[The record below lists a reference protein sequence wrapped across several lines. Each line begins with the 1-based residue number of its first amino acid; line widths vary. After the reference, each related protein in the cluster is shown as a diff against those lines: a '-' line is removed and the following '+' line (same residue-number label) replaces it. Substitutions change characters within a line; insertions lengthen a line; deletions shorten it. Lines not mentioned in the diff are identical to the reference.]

1 MSPFQLDQSTSA
13 AKQFLPTRAFLLWLA
28 GGAVLL
34 LCAPSLFF
42 IHTPLGKLVNLF
54 LSLPALCLFTLFTL
68 FAMKRIAQQIQLQSQ
83 ITAARLKS
91 LAYVNNTSAN
101 YKLRRVGL
109 RSKQQGLRGLNRKR
123 VQTHA
128 RNRSRTSRSMLIAT
142 YSALL
147 GLIMS

>member
-1 MSPFQLDQSTSA
+1 MSPIQFDQSTSA
-13 AKQFLPTRAFLLWLA
+13 AKQFLPIRAFLLWLA

-42 IHTPLGKLVNLF
+42 IQTPLGKLVNLF
-54 LSLPALCLFTLFTL
+54 LSLPALCLFTL

-91 LAYVNNTSAN
+91 LAYVNNTSAK

-147 GLIMS
+147 GFMMS